1 MILQFILIF
10 IYTLWISRC
19 IAAARE
25 RIPGSI
31 DNYVTGV
38 SECSQQRG
46 NLKDDGYRLVNNGGM
61 CMKLW
66 QFPAG
71 VLLAV
76 ALVGCNAKGAEVV
89 DAQVGKIENPMK
101 RSFVEG
107 NINILQRIALP
118 ADAVLT
124 VALSD
129 VSLADA
135 PSVTLSQKVE
145 RLGGKQSP
153 FHFVLPYQ
161 PNKIK
166 PNARIVVRASVSLH
180 SRLMFVTDTA
190 YEVINNGKTKDVEIT
205 LKAVR

>member
-1 MILQFILIF
+1 
-10 IYTLWISRC
+10 
-19 IAAARE
+19 
-25 RIPGSI
+25 
-31 DNYVTGV
+31 
-38 SECSQQRG
+38 
-46 NLKDDGYRLVNNGGM
+46 
-61 CMKLW
+61 MKLW
-66 QFPAG
+66 QLPAG

-76 ALVGCNAKGAEVV
+76 ALVGCNAKGAEAV
-89 DAQVGKIENPMK
+89 DTQVEKIENPMK

-107 NINILQRIALP
+107 NINILQRMALP

-129 VSLADA
+129 VSLLDA

-161 PNKIK
+161 PDKIK
-166 PNARIVVRASVSLH
+166 PGARIVVSASVSLH

-190 YEVINNGKTKDVEIT
+190 YEVINNGKTKDIEIT

>member
-1 MILQFILIF
+1 
-10 IYTLWISRC
+10 
-19 IAAARE
+19 
-25 RIPGSI
+25 
-31 DNYVTGV
+31 
-38 SECSQQRG
+38 
-46 NLKDDGYRLVNNGGM
+46 
-61 CMKLW
+61 MKLW

-89 DAQVGKIENPMK
+89 DTQVGKIENPMK

-205 LKAVR
+205 LKAVK